1 MNPVLYKR
9 ITAKDS
15 RLDERLDAESY
26 VFAPTERGDWV
37 ALQDSKLRFKE
48 GDRITSEE
56 AKLQGYFR
64 PSSITNLRLDHRGLA
79 PFPDTEEHR
88 IVGLGDVVL
97 SKFLPPKA
105 AWVTSSTS
113 RRPIDQNCIRII
125 GLKQAEGFWV
135 ANVLEHPNFQELLA
149 KRSVP
154 SVIPRLGLG
163 DLKSLRVP
171 KTPVE
176 AEDLAE
182 RWSQATEKLFAAEDG
197 LVNLQDEVEA
207 YVAAETPPFPAQQ
220 PQLYPAV
227 SFPDIWMPSYAGL
240 KKFQAQVRAQGWKP
254 LDRYL
259 SDNTDRLREE
269 VTEPV
274 RVLHL
279 RDADEMF
286 GFCTPEPDELRQAT
300 FRVFTMP
307 LQEDEVLLSVLG
319 SAPKVVF
326 HYPTSPARILL
337 SDQWVRLESTTAPGA
352 LALLLSARS
361 TSWQLSLATIGMVQQ
376 FVPKS
381 EFEQIRIPQPPVS
394 VAEQWDRRLRDHLE
408 DVNNLRQQLNDI
420 QVEVR
425 QLISL
430 CMGETDDA

>member
-9 ITAKDS
+9 ITAKDR

-26 VFAPTERGDWV
+26 VFAPTERGAWV

-56 AKLQGYFR
+56 AKQQGYFR

-79 PFPDTEEHR
+79 PFPDTEGHR
-88 IVGLGDVVL
+88 IVGIGDVVL
-97 SKFLPPKA
+97 SKCLPPKA

-113 RRPIDQNCIRII
+113 RRPIDQNCIRIV

-149 KRSVP
+149 KRST
-154 SVIPRLGLG
+154 SSFIPRLGLG

-171 KTPVE
+171 ETPVE
-176 AEDLAE
+176 AEGLAE
-182 RWSQATEKLFAAEDG
+182 GWSQATEKLFAAEDR
-197 LVNLQDEVEA
+197 LATLQEEVET
-207 YVAAETPPFPAQQ
+207 YVATEAPPFTAQQ
-220 PQLYPAV
+220 PQLYPAA
-227 SFPDIWMPSYAGL
+227 SFPDIWTPSYAGL
-240 KKFQAQVRAQGWKP
+240 KRFQAQVRAQGWEP
-254 LDRYL
+254 IGRYL

-279 RDADEMF
+279 RDADGIF

-300 FRVFTMP
+300 FRLFIMP

-337 SDQWVRLESTTAPGA
+337 SDQWVRLESPTAPGA

-381 EFEQIRIPQPPVS
+381 EFEHIHIPQLPVS
-394 VAEQWDRRLRDHLE
+394 MAERWDWQLRDYLE
-408 DVNNLRQQLNDI
+408 DVKNLHQQRNDI
-420 QVEVR
+420 QTEVR
-425 QLISL
+425 RLISL
-430 CMGETDDA
+430 CTGETDDT